1 MNVKVLYLY
10 KNLLNLYGNVGNI
23 MCLKRHLEENGIEVS
38 ITVKESVKDVN
49 LNDFDV
55 IYMGAGTE
63 RSRNFAMLDLI
74 DKKDEILN
82 FSDSGKIILALGN
95 SFEMLGESVTDKNNK
110 TYEGIALFP
119 FTTEEI
125 ERRVVED
132 TVCSFDKIEGKII
145 GFMNK
150 QSKTLGSINPLFNV
164 ISGAGNSKDDSSEG
178 ALYKNTFGTNLAGP
192 ILVRNPH
199 FREYIEN
206 KIYELIG
213 TDKKAVS
220 FENELKAYQNSLN
233 GLLTR

>member
-1 MNVKVLYLY
+1 MNVKILYLY

-38 ITVKESVKDVN
+38 INAKESIKDVN
-49 LNDFDV
+49 LNNFDV

-63 RSRNFAMLDLI
+63 RSCNFAMLDLI
-74 DKKDEILN
+74 AKKDEILN

-95 SFEMLGESVTDKNNK
+95 SFEMLGESITDINNK
-110 TYEGIALFP
+110 TYEGIALFS

-132 TVCSFDKIEGKII
+132 TVCSFNQIESKII

-150 QSKTLGSINPLFNV
+150 QSKTLGCMNPLFNV
-164 ISGAGNSKDDSSEG
+164 ISGAGNSKGDSGEG

-213 TDKKAVS
+213 ADKKAVS